1 MDHSFRA
8 FLAWAAERLSIVR
21 EQIKSN
27 TIESIERNRIQSNVI
42 EAIERQILGNI
53 RLRFDCVRQSNRNYS
68 IVFDCVQ
75 LIRRSIRSIDTVWKF
90 GVTQSV
96 KEGKSGKRTNSEA
109 AGVEKG

>member
-1 MDHSFRA
+1 MGDRA
-8 FLAWAAERLSIVR
+8 LFTVR

-75 LIRRSIRSIDTVWKF
+75 LIRRSIRSIDTVWSKGNF
-90 GVTQSV
+90 LKDQLEKNLKVTVSRVYSSV
-96 KEGKSGKRTNSEA
+96 
-109 AGVEKG
+109 VEPY

>member
-8 FLAWAAERLSIVR
+8 FLAWAAERLSTVR

-42 EAIERQILGNI
+42 EAIKRQILGNI
-53 RLRFDCVRQSNRNYS
+53 RLRFRNYS

-75 LIRRSIRSIDTVWKF
+75 FVRLTS
-90 GVTQSV
+90 
-96 KEGKSGKRTNSEA
+96 SGPGEEDEILRLP
-109 AGVEKG
+109 